1 MNASILLPGPL
12 VASAKAEALQTNAIR
27 SARGSPR
34 ALRWAGAWTQGSV
47 SVGVIQEDEIVWSV
61 RRARLTWIVSSRA
74 TGRRHAHRMGAV
86 HMMRAASA
94 IQDLWGRHVICAN
107 LRWWESIAR
116 PHAVGIL
123 PAAPTG
129 DALAGRIRHVSA
141 RTGGVAKTVTNVR
154 KANTERCAKSSVTG
168 RPALESQ
175 LAMVTGHASVNRDL
189 PVRCAPSALKASM
202 VRTVITYATR
212 RIHATREAAALRQ
225 MASACAKLDGW
236 ASSAR
241 CMPTAILT

>member
-1 MNASILLPGPL
+1 MET
-12 VASAKAEALQTNAIR
+12 ASAQCPILACRVANAERVVWERTAALPARQCKT
-27 SARGSPR
+27 ARGTE
-34 ALRWAGAWTQGSV
+34 GAQGRV
-47 SVGVIQEDEIVWSV
+47 TVI
-61 RRARLTWIVSSRA
+61 
-74 TGRRHAHRMGAV
+74 
-86 HMMRAASA
+86 A

-141 RTGGVAKTVTNVR
+141 RRGGVAKTVTNVR
-154 KANTERCAKSSVTG
+154 KADTERCAMSSVTG

-189 PVRCAPSALKASM
+189 PVRCAPSA
-202 VRTVITYATR
+202 
-212 RIHATREAAALRQ
+212 
-225 MASACAKLDGW
+225 
-236 ASSAR
+236 
-241 CMPTAILT
+241 

>member
-1 MNASILLPGPL
+1 MNASILLPVPL
-12 VASAKAEALQTNAIR
+12 AASAKAEALKTNAIR

-34 ALRWAGAWTQGSV
+34 ALRWAGVWPQGSV
-47 SVGVIQEDEIVWSV
+47 SVRVIQEDEIVWSV
-61 RRARLTWIVSSRA
+61 RKARLTWIVSSRA

-141 RTGGVAKTVTNVR
+141 RRGGVAKTVTNVR
-154 KANTERCAKSSVTG
+154 KADTERCAMSSVTG

-189 PVRCAPSALKASM
+189 PVRCAPSA
-202 VRTVITYATR
+202 
-212 RIHATREAAALRQ
+212 
-225 MASACAKLDGW
+225 
-236 ASSAR
+236 
-241 CMPTAILT
+241 